1 MTNERLILDKKK
13 IEIIVNRLCHQLIE
27 NHQDFSNSVL
37 ISLLPRGKY
46 IGKIIYKKLKEI
58 TCKDII
64 YGELD
69 ISFYRDDLRKQS
81 EPIVPHKMDMN
92 LSVENKDVVI
102 IDDVLYTGRSVR
114 SAIDALMPFGR
125 PKSIE
130 LLVFIDR
137 RLRRHLPIQPDY
149 TGKIIDSI
157 DSEKVVVNIEKNNE
171 IKNILILK
179 SKNE

>member
-1 MTNERLILDKKK
+1 
-13 IEIIVNRLCHQLIE
+13 
-27 NHQDFSNSVL
+27 
-37 ISLLPRGKY
+37 
-46 IGKIIYKKLKEI
+46 
-58 TCKDII
+58 
-64 YGELD
+64 
-69 ISFYRDDLRKQS
+69 
-81 EPIVPHKMDMN
+81 MDMN

-137 RLRRHLPIQPDY
+137 RLSRHLPIQPDY

-171 IKNILILK
+171 VKNILILK

>member
-149 TGKIIDSI
+149 AGKIIDSI